1 LSRVRILLLGSTG
14 FIGRAVARSA
24 LELGHFVCG
33 ISRTAAV
40 NQGALEQDR
49 AERTPPEP
57 ILDIIRSRRIDTVID
72 AAAFTLETSKQLVGA
87 LDGSVARYTLLSSGD
102 VYRNYGVIHRRE
114 AGPAIVGSLD
124 EQSPLRTSRF
134 PYRGPEPRAA
144 NDPRRWLDD
153 YDKIPIEACVRS
165 MAKTRWTI
173 LRLPMVYGQGDPLA
187 RFEWVVA
194 PLRTGAAKLS
204 IPRSWSQWHTTYGYV
219 DDIAAGIV
227 LAATHGAAAQTTFN
241 LGEAEPATHL
251 DWARKFAAASRWP
264 GTIEESNDPAL
275 PLARAIA
282 QMDLSVPLVMSTGR
296 IRQVLGYGETVPLED
311 ALKRT
316 LATQPRT

>member
-1 LSRVRILLLGSTG
+1 VRILLLGSTG
-14 FIGRAVARSA
+14 FIGRAVARRA
-24 LELGHFVCG
+24 IELGHFVCG
-33 ISRTAAV
+33 ISRTATV
-40 NQGALEQDR
+40 SQGALEQHRADR
-49 AERTPPEP
+49 IPPEP
-57 ILDIIRSRRIDTVID
+57 ILDIVHARRIDTVID

-102 VYRNYGVIHRRE
+102 VYRNYGVISRRE

-165 MAKTRWTI
+165 MATTQWTT
-173 LRLPMVYGQGDPLA
+173 LRLPMVYGPGDPLT

-204 IPRSWSQWHTTYGYV
+204 IPRTWAQWRTSYGYI

-227 LAATHGAAAQTTFN
+227 LAATHGAAAQATFN

-251 DWARKFAAASRWP
+251 DWARRFAAASGWP

-275 PLARAIA
+275 PLARATA
-282 QMDLSVPLVMSTGR
+282 HMDLSVPLVMSSAR
-296 IRQVLGYGETVPLED
+296 IRQMLGYREIVPLED
-311 ALKRT
+311 ALERT
-316 LATQPRT
+316 LANRPRT